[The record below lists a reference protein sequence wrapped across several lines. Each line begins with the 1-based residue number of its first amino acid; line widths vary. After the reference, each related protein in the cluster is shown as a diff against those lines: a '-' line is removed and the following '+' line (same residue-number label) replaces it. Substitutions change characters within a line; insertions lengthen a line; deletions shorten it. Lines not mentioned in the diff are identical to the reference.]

1 MIKPRHSSLLRDSS
15 GAAAVEFAMI
25 APMLITM
32 VLGVMQLGLAMYSY
46 NSLRG
51 AANDIARYAVIQTQ
65 QGTFQNDADLTTQAR
80 AIAVAM
86 PYALTT
92 SRLTISVTQPTGQRV
107 SGATEKTI
115 AVSYNVPS
123 VLGMIGMGDI
133 PISYSRPVFLE
144 E

>member
-1 MIKPRHSSLLRDSS
+1 MIRHGYASLYRDSR

-32 VLGVMQLGLAMYSY
+32 VLGVVQLGLAMYSY

-51 AANDIARYAVIQTQ
+51 AANDMARYAVIETQ
-65 QGTFQNDADLTTQAR
+65 KGNFQSDADLTTQAR

-92 SRLTISVTQPTGQRV
+92 SRLTISVSQPNSQRV

-115 AVSYNVPS
+115 SVSYNVPS

-133 PISYSRPVFLE
+133 PISYSRPVFLDE
-144 E
+144 